1 MWEGTKQSRGPV
13 LTTLAVFMGLLAIS
27 NFSKPISQSLAPE
40 STAGFVFFGQRLE
53 GMANAVVG
61 PLFGLLLAAYAYGV
75 WTLKAWVWPLAGAYA
90 LYVIANLILF
100 SLSLPPDQGGGLF
113 GLVYM
118 VVAVAVSGGGALY
131 LFLYRDRLH

>member
-1 MWEGTKQSRGPV
+1 
-13 LTTLAVFMGLLAIS
+13 L
-27 NFSKPISQSLAPE
+27 NNSKPISQSLAPE
-40 STAGFVFFGQRLE
+40 STAGFVFFGHRLQ

-90 LYVIANLILF
+90 LYVIANLALF
-100 SLSLPPDQGGGLF
+100 SLNSPPGQGEGLF
-113 GLVYM
+113 GLVVYM
-118 VVAVAVSGGGALY
+118 VVAVGVSGGGALY